1 MTDTCPIDNLDK
13 ILLATDGSRYSE
25 GAVREAFYLAEKCS
39 GHLTA
44 ISVVEANVEFAAQA
58 PDFVEKQENQA
69 RKYLEAIKAEADA
82 AGVKAAIETHTGESV
97 YQIIVDEARKNA
109 SEIIVMGR
117 RGMTGIKRMAMGSV
131 TARVVGHQPCD
142 VLVVPRDCPT
152 EFRTILAAN
161 DGSPHGE
168 AAAGD
173 AIKIA
178 RKVGGSLIAFSAAA
192 SGDKAPEARENV
204 RKVKQMAESEG
215 LACETMTATGKPFAR
230 IVETAMDKNIDL
242 IVVGCHGRGRLGKL
256 LMGHVTERVIGH
268 SKCAVLVS
276 CSQSRN

>member
-1 MTDTCPIDNLDK
+1 MTDICPIDNLDK
-13 ILLATDGSRYSE
+13 ILLATDGSEFCE
-25 GAVREAFYLAEKCS
+25 GAVREALYLAKKCS

-44 ISVVEANVEFAAQA
+44 ISVVEANVEFAAHA
-58 PDFVEKQENQA
+58 PDFVEKQEQEA
-69 RKYLEAIKAEADA
+69 KKMLEAIKAAAEAS
-82 AGVKAAIETHTGESV
+82 GVEAAIETHTGESV

-152 EFRTILAAN
+152 EFKTILTAT

-168 AAAGD
+168 AAARD

-178 RKVGGSLIAFSAAA
+178 RKVGGSLIAFSSAASADKAAA
-192 SGDKAPEARENV
+192 AQENV
-204 RKVKQMAESEG
+204 NKVKQAADAEG
-215 LACETMTATGKPFAR
+215 VACETMTATGKPFAR
-230 IVETAMDKNIDL
+230 IVETAIEKRADL
-242 IVVGCHGRGRLGKL
+242 IVVGCHGKGSLGKL

-276 CSQSRN
+276 CS